1 MKVRKLADENVVSST
16 TLQNDDHLA
25 FPIAAN
31 ETWSFSGWL
40 IVTSASGTPDL
51 RLAFTVPAGATLR
64 WSGFGDGNTGADHE
78 VIVTS
83 GFVDVFQVTGGSWR
97 DWVQVRGIVVNGAN
111 AGTVQMQWAQ
121 NVSNGSAMTIQAGSY
136 LQASRF

>member
-1 MKVRKLADENVVSST
+1 MKVRKLADESVSSST
-16 TLQNDDHLA
+16 TLQNDDDLV

-31 ETWSFSGWL
+31 ETWNFTGWL
-40 IVTSASGTPDL
+40 IVNSASGTPDL

-64 WSGFGDGNTGADHE
+64 WSGFGDGNTGSDHE

-83 GFVDVFQVTGGSWR
+83 GFTDVFQLTGGMWR

-111 AGTVQMQWAQ
+111 AGVVQMQWAQ
-121 NVSNGSAMTIQAGSY
+121 NVSNGSAVTIQAGSH
-136 LQASRF
+136 LQASRY

>member
-1 MKVRKLADENVVSST
+1 VVSST

-31 ETWSFSGWL
+31 ETWSFVGWL

-83 GFVDVFQVTGGSWR
+83 GFTDVFQLTGAAWR
-97 DWVQVRGIVVNGAN
+97 DWVQVRGIVSNGAN

-121 NVSNGSAMTIQAGSY
+121 NLSNPSAVTIQAGSHV
-136 LQASRF
+136 QASRY